1 MNTKQKKIIIISA
14 VIAAVIAIAAG
25 VTVYLLDYYPAD
37 VEAAMDASPSYCN
50 IIQFGEDLIAFEP
63 DGQAEYGL
71 IFYPGAK
78 IEYTAYEPLLE
89 WLANKGVLCLLVKMP
104 FNLAIF
110 EKNAALG
117 LNMIYPEVEHWYIGG
132 HSLGGAMAADYA
144 LESGEYEGVV
154 LLAAYTSK
162 NLSKT
167 DMRVLS
173 VYGSEDG
180 ILNRKAYERSKSK
193 LPSDF
198 TEQVIEGGNHSGFAF
213 YGEQK
218 GDGKA
223 AISASDQTKK
233 TAEMIADFIKQKE
246 TESTA
251 SDGTEESLEN

>member
-1 MNTKQKKIIIISA
+1 
-14 VIAAVIAIAAG
+14 
-25 VTVYLLDYYPAD
+25 
-37 VEAAMDASPSYCN
+37 
-50 IIQFGEDLIAFEP
+50 
-63 DGQAEYGL
+63 
-71 IFYPGAK
+71 
-78 IEYTAYEPLLE
+78 
-89 WLANKGVLCLLVKMP
+89 
-104 FNLAIF
+104 
-110 EKNAALG
+110 
-117 LNMIYPEVEHWYIGG
+117 
-132 HSLGGAMAADYA
+132 MAADYA
-144 LESGEYEGVV
+144 LKSGEYEGVV

-223 AISASDQTKK
+223 TISAADQTKK
-233 TAEMIADFIKQKE
+233 TADIIAAFITGIE